1 MRGSAQRSTP
11 LRRRDAEAMVMT
23 HMPQITRRSF
33 VASVAALGG
42 GLALGFHLPTLSGA
56 AEAAEGPAEINVW
69 VVVQPDDTVVIRVAR
84 SEMGQGITTAL
95 PMLVAEE
102 LECDWSKVRAEFP
115 TADENLRRNRA
126 WGDMSTGGSRS
137 VRSSQDFLRKAGAA
151 AREMLVAA
159 AAQRWNVAAAECV
172 TAKSVITHKPS
183 GRTLRFGEVAEAAS
197 KLPPPA
203 EPRLKDPKDWTLVGT
218 PQKRL
223 DTIDKVTGK
232 PMFGIDV
239 RVPNMLYAAIVQ
251 CPVFAGTP
259 KSYDEAKIQSLKG
272 VRRVVPLPNAVAVV
286 ADSWWQA
293 KQAVE
298 ALPVVWDEGQNAKVA
313 SADIAA
319 LLRDGLTASEAAV
332 VRKDG
337 DFDGALSR
345 AAKRVEAEYAAPYLA
360 HATMEPMNCTAHV
373 TPDKVEVWAPTQSG
387 EGALAAAAAAA
398 EVAPEKV
405 VVHTTM
411 LGGGFGRRGAVQDY
425 VHQAVL
431 IAKAVGQPVKLLW
444 TREEDIRHDF
454 YRPAAMV
461 RFIAGLDGSGMPI
474 AWRVRLASP
483 SIFASLLPQRLVNG
497 VDQFAANGFTDE
509 MAYDV
514 PNYRVEYAMR
524 TTHVPVGFWRS
535 VNHSQNGFFR
545 ECFIDEMAHAAGQDP
560 YQYRRKLLNKEPV
573 RLAVLDAAA
582 ERAGWDKPAPRG
594 LSRGIAL
601 VEAYGTLCAQV
612 VEASVDGKGQVR
624 AHRVVAAVDTGH
636 VVNPAILASQVEGGI
651 VYSLTASLYGAITID
666 NGRVRQGNFDDYE
679 MLRLAGMPAV
689 ETVLVP
695 SGGFWGG
702 GGEPA
707 VPPVAPALC
716 NAIFA
721 ATGKRVR
728 ALPLKDQDLKQA

>member
-1 MRGSAQRSTP
+1 
-11 LRRRDAEAMVMT
+11 MT
-23 HMPQITRRSF
+23 HMPQLSRRSF

-42 GLALGFHLPTLSGA
+42 GLALGFHLPTGAGA
-56 AEAAEGPAEINVW
+56 ARAAPGTTEVNAW
-69 VVVQPDDTVVIRVAR
+69 VVIQPDDAVVIRVAR

-102 LECDWSKVRAEFP
+102 LECDWNKVRAEFP
-115 TADENLRRNRA
+115 TADENLRRKRA

-137 VRSSQDFLRKAGAA
+137 VRSSQEYLRKAGAA

-159 AAQRWNVAAAECV
+159 AAQQWNVPAAECQA
-172 TAKSVITHKPS
+172 AKSMITHKPS
-183 GRTLRFGEVAEAAS
+183 GRTLRFGEVAEAAA
-197 KLPPPA
+197 KLPPPV
-203 EPRLKDPKDWTLVGT
+203 EPKLKDPKDWTLAGT

-223 DTIDKVTGK
+223 DTMDKVTGK
-232 PMFGIDV
+232 PIFGIDV

-251 CPVFAGTP
+251 CPVFGGTP
-259 KSYDEAKIQSLKG
+259 KSYDETKIRDLKG
-272 VRRVVPLPNAVAVV
+272 VRRIVALPNAVAVV

-293 KQAVE
+293 KQALD
-298 ALPVVWDEGQNAKVA
+298 ALPITWDEGQNGKVA
-313 SADIAA
+313 SAGIAE
-319 LLRDGLTASEAAV
+319 LLRGGLTAPDAAV

-337 DFDGALSR
+337 DVEAAL
-345 AAKRVEAEYAAPYLA
+345 ANATKRIEAEYAAPYLA
-360 HATMEPMNCTAHV
+360 HATMEPQNCTAHV
-373 TPDKVEVWAPTQSG
+373 TPDKVEVWVPTQSG

-398 EVAPEKV
+398 EMAPEKV
-405 VVHTTM
+405 VLHKTM

-444 TREEDIRHDF
+444 TREQDIRHDF

-461 RFIAGLDGSGMPI
+461 RLTAGIDASGMPI
-474 AWRVRLASP
+474 VWQVRLASP
-483 SIFASLLPQRLVNG
+483 SIFASLLPQRLTNG
-497 VDQFAANGFTDE
+497 VDQAAANGFTDE

-545 ECFIDEMAHAAGQDP
+545 ECFVDEMAHAAGQDP
-560 YQYRRKLLNKEPV
+560 YQFRRKLLSKSPE
-573 RLAVLDAAA
+573 RRAVLDAAA
-582 ERAGWDKPAPRG
+582 QKAGWDKPAPQG
-594 LSRGIAL
+594 VSRGIAL
-601 VEAYGTLCAQV
+601 VEAYGTLCAEV
-612 VEASVDGKGQVR
+612 VEASVGDKGQVR
-624 AHRVVAAVDTGH
+624 VHKVVAAVDTGH
-636 VVNPAILASQVEGGI
+636 VVNPAILASQVESGI
-651 VYSLTASLYGAITID
+651 VYGLTAALYGAITIE
-666 NGRVRQGNFDDYE
+666 NGRVSQGNFDDYE
-679 MLRLAGMPAV
+679 MLRMADMPTV

-707 VPPVAPALC
+707 VPPLAPALC

-721 ATGKRVR
+721 ATGKRIR
-728 ALPLKDQDLKQA
+728 SLPLKDQDLSRV

>member
-1 MRGSAQRSTP
+1 
-11 LRRRDAEAMVMT
+11 MT
-23 HMPQITRRSF
+23 YMPQLSRRSF

-42 GLALGFHLPTLSGA
+42 GLALGFHLPTGA
-56 AEAAEGPAEINVW
+56 GPARAAARVAEINAW
-69 VVVQPDDTVVIRVAR
+69 VVVERDDTVIIRVAR

-102 LECDWSKVRAEFP
+102 LECEWSKVRPEFP
-115 TADENLRRNRA
+115 TADENLRRHRA

-137 VRSSQDFLRKAGAA
+137 VRTSHEYLRKAGAA
-151 AREMLVAA
+151 AREMLIAA
-159 AAQRWNVAAAECV
+159 AAQQWNVPAAECQA
-172 TAKSVITHKPS
+172 AKSVITHKPS
-183 GRTLRFGEVAEAAS
+183 GRTLRFGEVTEAAA
-197 KLPPPA
+197 KLQLPA
-203 EPRLKDPKDWTLVGT
+203 ETKLKDPKQWTLVGT

-223 DTIDKVTGK
+223 DTRDKVTGR
-232 PMFGIDV
+232 PIFGIDV

-259 KSYDEAKIQSLKG
+259 KSYDEAKAGGLEGFRQ
-272 VRRVVPLPNAVAVV
+272 VVPLPNAVAVV

-293 KQAVE
+293 KKAVD
-298 ALPVVWDEGQNAKVA
+298 ALEVKWDEGQNGGVSSA
-313 SADIAA
+313 SIAE
-319 LLRDGLTASEAAV
+319 LLHAGLASPEAAV

-337 DFDGALSR
+337 DVDAALAK
-345 AAKRVEAEYAAPYLA
+345 AAKLVEAEYAAPYLA
-360 HATMEPMNCTAHV
+360 HATMEPMNCTAYV

-398 EVAPEKV
+398 GVGPEKV
-405 VVHTTM
+405 VMHKTM
-411 LGGGFGRRGAVQDY
+411 LGCGFGRRGAVQDF

-431 IAKAVGQPVKLLW
+431 IAKAAGQPVKLLW

-461 RFIAGLDGSGMPI
+461 KFTAGLDASGMPTT
-474 AWRVRLASP
+474 WRVRLTSP
-483 SIFASLLPQRLVNG
+483 SILANLLPQRLTNG
-497 VDQFAANGFTDE
+497 VDQSAANGFTDE

-514 PNYRVEYAMR
+514 PNYQVDYAMR

-560 YQYRRKLLNKEPV
+560 YQFRRKLLTKDAN

-582 ERAGWDKPAPRG
+582 QKAGWNKPAPQG

-601 VEAYGTLCAQV
+601 VEAYGSLCAQV
-612 VEASVDGKGQVR
+612 VEASVGDKGQVR
-624 AHRVVAAVDTGH
+624 VHRVVAALDTGH
-636 VVNPAILASQVEGGI
+636 VVNPAILQSQIESGI
-651 VYSLTASLYGAITID
+651 VYGLTAALYGAITIE
-666 NGRVRQGNFDDYE
+666 NGRVQQGNFDDYE
-679 MLRLAGMPAV
+679 MLRMADMPAV
-689 ETVLVP
+689 ESVLVP

-702 GGEPA
+702 GGELA
-707 VPPVAPALC
+707 VPPLAPALC

-721 ATGKRVR
+721 ATGKRIR
-728 ALPLKDQDLKQA
+728 SLPLKDQDLKPA